1 MFLST
6 VLSLKSDLTLSVYE
20 VAEQNWLLHINTFA
34 QSVSWDVI
42 VWPTHL
48 LAAFGGCLL
57 AALSVA
63 GVPAHWINTAR
74 ETKQVISII
83 HRETVSPHYSAKTSG
98 RDKKLL

>member
-1 MFLST
+1 MRWQNKTGYCKT
-6 VLSLKSDLTLSVYE
+6 V
-20 VAEQNWLLHINTFA
+20 A

-48 LAAFGGCLL
+48 LAAFGGRLL
-57 AALSVA
+57 TALSVA

-83 HRETVSPHYSAKTSG
+83 HRETVPPHYSAKTSG